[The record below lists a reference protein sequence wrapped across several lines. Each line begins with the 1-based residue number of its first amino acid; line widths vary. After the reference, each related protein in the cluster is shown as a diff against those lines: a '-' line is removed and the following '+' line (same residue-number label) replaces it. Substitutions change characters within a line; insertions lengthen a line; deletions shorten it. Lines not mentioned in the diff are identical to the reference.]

1 MVSNPMQRKSRTS
14 FIVGLLLG
22 LFITGAIAAFFAYQL
37 KVMNDA
43 EKARIAKEKIVYT
56 LVRDIKSGETVTAD
70 MFQKTSVTSDAVP
83 SDAMTPGTLEE
94 TTIAKV
100 DLMRGTIL
108 TQAVVQDSE
117 NKTTDDLRMQEYNM
131 IKLSSQLQTGDYI
144 DIRLRLPSGLDYIV
158 VSKKKVEIPEV
169 NGIPSSSTIW
179 LKMTEAE
186 TLVMDEA
193 IVETYMMEGGMLYTT
208 SYIEPGLQAEAT
220 PTFVANEATV
230 NLISQNPNVVKEA
243 ATAIY
248 NRHTND
254 RIGIRGKIDTEINK
268 DIEKAAENVNSKTAA
283 EITSSQTLRK
293 NYLDSLAGY

>member
-268 DIEKAAENVNSKTAA
+268 DAEKAAEHVNRKTAA